1 VLRHFDD
8 EVPQGEDRRH
18 ADGADPQFK
27 WSVALVAVMCVIVYL
42 QSTAVLSW
50 MVP

>member
-1 VLRHFDD
+1 MRSV
-8 EVPQGEDRRH
+8 
-18 ADGADPQFK
+18 FK
-27 WSVALVAVMCVIVYL
+27 WSIGLVAVMCAIVYL